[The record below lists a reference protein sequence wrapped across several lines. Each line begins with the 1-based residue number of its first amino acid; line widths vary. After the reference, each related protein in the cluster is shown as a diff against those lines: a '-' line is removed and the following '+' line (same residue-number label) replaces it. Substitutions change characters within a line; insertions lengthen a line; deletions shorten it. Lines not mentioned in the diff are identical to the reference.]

1 MSSFGYSVL
10 GFGTVATAAAG
21 GGVAAPS
28 SAVIKAVSNSAS
40 DNVDVQLLGRS
51 SFGNAFVSPADVG
64 GSAGDPIEW
73 DLVDND
79 ADGNIDDNIRFS
91 MIKTVGGGTVATHA
105 WSAVIAHTAGSGG
118 TFVGGSATA
127 TSSTSGTFTT
137 PAFDGSTF
145 TGGLSPDT
153 GTVTFSYT
161 ATNAGGSSAATDV
174 VVHWISV
181 G

>member
-21 GGVAAPS
+21 VAAPS
-28 SAVIKAVSNSAS
+28 SAVIKSVSNSTS

-51 SFGNAFVSPADVG
+51 SFGNAFESPQDVG
-64 GSAGDPIEW
+64 GAGDPIEW
-73 DLVDND
+73 ELVDND

-161 ATNAGGSSAATDV
+161 ATNAGGSNAATDV

>member
-10 GFGTVATAAAG
+10 GFGTVATAAA
-21 GGVAAPS
+21 GVAAPS

-40 DNVDVQLLGRS
+40 DNVDVQLSERG

-64 GSAGDPIEW
+64 GSSGDPIEW
-73 DLVDND
+73 ELADND
-79 ADGNIDDNIRFS
+79 GDGNYDDNIRFS

-153 GTVTFSYT
+153 GTITFSYT
-161 ATNAGGSSAATDV
+161 ATNAGGSNAATDV